1 MSDLATRIVEALQD
15 ATLSANRLQQLLRC
29 PRLLLDDALD
39 GLLETGLLQ
48 VAAGD
53 GSDALF
59 TACGQPLPPAA
70 LPDVMPPRFI
80 LQ

>member
-1 MSDLATRIVEALQD
+1 MSDLATRIVDALQN
-15 ATLSANRLQQLLRC
+15 ATLSANRLQQRLHC
-29 PRLLLDDALD
+29 PRPLLDDALD

-53 GSDALF
+53 GGDALY

-70 LPDVMPPRFI
+70 LPEVMFPRFI